1 MDDGHL
7 DRAAL
12 AESSERY
19 SSMFTHHP
27 LAAYSIDCNGC
38 FTDANARALEMTG
51 LTLQDLLGTHFAQVI
66 HPDTLPAIQAGFERA
81 MAGEPQLV
89 DACVLRADG
98 EVIDIRCTAI
108 PVIVD
113 GAVVGVHGVTED
125 VTEANRLLRELEAAN
140 VAKTLFLATVS
151 HEVRTPLAALV
162 GATELLMDS
171 ELDPEPAH
179 YAKIVHRSSQR
190 LMQLVHDI
198 LEYSGLEAHQAVL
211 HLAPFEVRTAIE
223 DIADWAIAS
232 AAGRDFTFTV
242 DVDDS
247 VPAAAVG
254 DGRRIGQ
261 VVTNLV
267 QNAIKFTEHGT
278 VGLGVCAAGPP
289 PGDDNDEHTWV
300 EFTVSDTGIG
310 IAEEHLDTIF
320 EPFVQVDP
328 HTSGDRQGSGL
339 GLAIC
344 RELVDLMGGELEV
357 AAVPGEGSTFTFGV
371 PLRRCAEALVSPSVR
386 G

>member
-1 MDDGHL
+1 MDAEHL
-7 DRAAL
+7 G
-12 AESSERY
+12 ERY
-19 SSMFTHHP
+19 TSMFTHHP
-27 LAAYSIDCNGC
+27 HAAYSVDPDGY

-51 LTLQDLLGTHFAQVI
+51 LSLEQMRQTHFSQVI
-66 HPDTLPAIQAGFERA
+66 HPDTLRPIEDGFERA

-113 GAVVGVHGVTED
+113 GKVVGVHGVTED
-125 VTEANRLLRELEAAN
+125 ITEANRVLRELEAAN
-140 VAKTLFLATVS
+140 SAKTLFLATVS

-162 GATELLMDS
+162 GATELLLDS

-179 YAKIVHRSSQR
+179 YARIVHRSSER

-211 HLAPFEVRTAIE
+211 NLGPFEVRTAVE
-223 DIADWAIAS
+223 HLADWAAPL
-232 AAGRDFTFTV
+232 AEGRGLAFSV
-242 DVDDS
+242 DVDES
-247 VPAAAVG
+247 VPAAAIG
-254 DGRRIGQ
+254 DGRRVVQ

-267 QNAIKFTEHGT
+267 QNAIKFTEHGSVH
-278 VGLGVCAAGPP
+278 VGVTTPADPP
-289 PGDDNDEHTWV
+289 EDDTDEHTWV

-310 IAEEHLDTIF
+310 VAEEHLETIF
-320 EPFVQVDP
+320 EPFRQADP
-328 HTSGDRQGSGL
+328 HADRQGSGL

-344 RELVDLMGGELEV
+344 RELVDLMGGELDLSST
-357 AAVPGEGSTFTFGV
+357 PGTGSVFTFGV
-371 PLRRCAEALVSPSVR
+371 PLRRCAEGLAPPPA
-386 G
+386 GG